1 MRRKASAS
9 ANSAIN
15 ISSESSEPSSEI
27 AVRAAAAD
35 QLSALAIQRRPAT
48 DAAQFRQEREARKF
62 YRAHKILA
70 LEASKTIVKSTSAC
84 CLATSLQAQRR
95 SSIGSDAASLQLHER
110 LSDLLAKLHSCC
122 VAETALLDARLQED
136 IVQCAQQLEQQ
147 QLATRIAT
155 LSLQAERD
163 SAGSVQLKRL
173 SAAHPQHV
181 RCRRA
186 AAENTKADFFTS
198 SSSYCCIDV
207 LDVYKLEHAALAQQF
222 QAAASADG
230 AEAKVKGLFCLIPSA
245 SLERLVLHG
254 FAADS
259 TAAATTVAAASQP
272 SDSLTVPGALADIA
286 LHDSSSSSQQR
297 RSSRLQSVAERS
309 AAVPFPCAFS
319 RHSTL
324 EQDRSLVST
333 ATAAAAAT
341 DTAVHS
347 SRTPQIRLLAL
358 CRVLT
363 GKILV
368 TDNDHSS
375 SSSNSSS
382 SSRETVGFD
391 CSYSPLSEQYSVF
404 SPARA
409 LPEFIIAVRYKARD
423 SAAVAAMHN
432 SSQAQLSAALRHSR
446 AVDSRS
452 DTTITTAAAAAAVSL
467 DNDTSQAGDATA
479 TAAATAAAAVGSTT
493 SANDA
498 ESWERARSKQVAQR
512 ALLTRAVEAAFA
524 RHKQQLR
531 EVQRTVYGP

>member
-1 MRRKASAS
+1 MRRRASAS
-9 ANSAIN
+9 ANSATN
-15 ISSESSEPSSEI
+15 ISSESSEPSSEL
-27 AVRAAAAD
+27 AVPAAAAN
-35 QLSALAIQRRPAT
+35 QLSALALQRHPAT
-48 DAAQFRQEREARKF
+48 DAAQLRQEREARKS

-70 LEASKTIVKSTSAC
+70 LEASRAIASSTSAC
-84 CLATSLQAQRR
+84 YLATTLQAHRR
-95 SSIGSDAASLQLHER
+95 CSIGSDAADLQQHER
-110 LSDLLAKLHSCC
+110 LSDLLTKLHSCC
-122 VAETALLDARLQED
+122 MAETALLDARLHED

-186 AAENTKADFFTS
+186 ATENTKAEFFTS
-198 SSSYCCIDV
+198 SSSYCGIDV

-230 AEAKVKGLFCLIPSA
+230 ADAKVKGLFCLIPSA

-254 FAADS
+254 FAASS
-259 TAAATTVAAASQP
+259 TAATATTAAVASQ
-272 SDSLTVPGALADIA
+272 SSSSLTVPGALADIA
-286 LHDSSSSSQQR
+286 LHDSSSSSSQQR

-309 AAVPFPCAFS
+309 AAVLFPCAFS

-324 EQDRSLVST
+324 EEDRSLVST
-333 ATAAAAAT
+333 AVAAAT
-341 DTAVHS
+341 TPGHS
-347 SRTPQIRLLAL
+347 SSTPQIRLLAL

-368 TDNDHSS
+368 TDDTDHSS
-375 SSSNSSS
+375 SSGSSN
-382 SSRETVGFD
+382 SRETDGFD

-404 SPARA
+404 SPTRA
-409 LPEFIIAVRYKARD
+409 LPEFIIAVRYKERD
-423 SAAVAAMHN
+423 SAVAALHN
-432 SSQAQLSAALRHSR
+432 SSQAQRSAALRHSR
-446 AVDSRS
+446 AVDSHS

-479 TAAATAAAAVGSTT
+479 TAAATASAAVSSNT
-493 SANDA
+493 SANDV
-498 ESWERARSKQVAQR
+498 ELWERARSKQVAQR

-531 EVQRTVYGP
+531 EVQRTVFGP